1 MRFSVVGCTKMHLC
15 GRVILSKGAK
25 YNILIIIKLE
35 GKLRKVR

>member
-1 MRFSVVGCTKMHLC
+1 MQLC
-15 GRVILSKGAK
+15 CYYGRVILSKGAK